1 MNTDR
6 QRGLYQRMSDT
17 QSEFDRTCLWTYE
30 RMMEKTALEL
40 LGSGYTIIDTVGDDD
55 PDDYISFAG
64 GCIYF
69 GDRAKLKERIWL
81 N

>member
-1 MNTDR
+1 V
-6 QRGLYQRMSDT
+6 SD
-17 QSEFDRTCLWTYE
+17 DRTCLWTYE

-69 GDRAKLKERIWL
+69 GNRAELKERIWL